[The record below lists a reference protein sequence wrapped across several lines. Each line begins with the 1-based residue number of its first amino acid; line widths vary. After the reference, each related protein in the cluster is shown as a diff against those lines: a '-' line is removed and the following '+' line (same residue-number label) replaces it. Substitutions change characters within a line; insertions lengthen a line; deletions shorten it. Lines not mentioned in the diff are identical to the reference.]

1 MNRPKTDHLQFIKLL
16 IVLMVL
22 MVGIISL
29 RFIFENEYNVMVEFV
44 KNNPDSELIFLGFFI
59 LSSVLSFPTL
69 PLNVLAGLLYGT
81 QMGALLV
88 IVGAVVGSYL
98 TYILI
103 RFFKQKRE
111 PSLETDSLYAKLARH
126 EFDYKTIIFLR
137 LNIFLPTF
145 LVNTVLAGSKIGR
158 FKFFITAL
166 IGFTPFSFLI
176 AYLGHLAN
184 GDMDVFYRL
193 ITEHNFLKTELF

>member
-1 MNRPKTDHLQFIKLL
+1 MSKNEFIQAFKLAFIL
-16 IVLMVL
+16 LVVMLA
-22 MVGIISL
+22 IISL
-29 RFIFENEYNVMVEFV
+29 RIIFENEYNIAVEFV

-98 TYILI
+98 TYILV

-111 PSLETDSLYAKLARH
+111 PSLEEDSLYTKLAQH

-145 LVNTVLAGSKIGR
+145 LVNTVLAGSKIKP
-158 FKFFITAL
+158 FKFFITAI
-166 IGFTPFSFLI
+166 IGFSPFSFLI
-176 AYLGHLAN
+176 SYLGYLAN

-193 ITEHNFLKTELF
+193 ITEHDFSKYELF

>member
-22 MVGIISL
+22 MVGILSL
-29 RFIFENEYNVMVEFV
+29 RFIFENEYNVAIEFV

-103 RFFKQKRE
+103 RLLKKKRE
-111 PSLETDSLYAKLARH
+111 PSLEVDSLYAKLARH

-158 FKFFITAL
+158 FKFFVTAL